1 MAANLRKYKYD
12 GLANTKP
19 GSTNSPS
26 VKSSSGSPQSPPAP
40 EGAAMDIEP
49 IKADIITALRK
60 DLASVIREE
69 LKRALADDFES
80 LKTEIQAMR
89 TEITTNIATVSADI
103 NRVKTQ
109 VKDMEEGLSTW
120 SEEVVSV
127 QTTVTDLQKLV
138 EELRGKCDDMEG
150 RMRRGN
156 IRITGVPELAGS
168 SSPTAVSKLLK
179 DVLHLE
185 KEVRVERSHR
195 ALTQRKPGDKP
206 RVIIAK
212 MHNEGD
218 AQDILRKARDRGG
231 QLNLNGNPI
240 AIFPDFTASVAKA
253 RAAFTDVRKMLRGR
267 PDVAL
272 VSCFLLDSASHLKTR
287 KESLWMLL
295 KPWTM

>member
-1 MAANLRKYKYD
+1 
-12 GLANTKP
+12 
-19 GSTNSPS
+19 
-26 VKSSSGSPQSPPAP
+26 
-40 EGAAMDIEP
+40 MDIES

-89 TEITTNIATVSADI
+89 TEITTNMATVSADI
-103 NRVKTQ
+103 NRLKTQ

-120 SEEVVSV
+120 SDEVVWV
-127 QTTVTDLQKLV
+127 QTNVTDLQKLV
-138 EELRGKCDDMEG
+138 EELRGKCENMEG

-168 SSPTAVSKLLK
+168 ISPTAVSKLLK

-195 ALTQRKPGDKP
+195 ALTQRKPGDKL
-206 RVIIAK
+206 RVIITK

-218 AQDILRKARDRGG
+218 AQDILRKARVQGG
-231 QLNLNGNPI
+231 QLNFNRNPI
-240 AIFPDFTASVAKA
+240 AIVPDFTASVAKA
-253 RAAFTDVRKMLRGR
+253 RVAFTDVRKMLRGR
-267 PDVAL
+267 PDVRFSILFPARL
-272 VSCFLLDSASHLKTR
+272 CISYKNEKSVCGCY
-287 KESLWMLL
+287 
-295 KPWTM
+295 